1 MRRLLRAWLRKDL
14 LAEYCEGLIHG
25 MDAGRSIA
33 KFAIRKKFYELEA
46 AGSSVPNLYTLEEI
60 VKVVNSID

>member
-14 LAEYCEGLIHG
+14 LAEYCEGIVHG
-25 MDAGRSIA
+25 MEAGLSVA
-33 KFAIRKKFYELEA
+33 KFRIRKKFYELEG

-60 VKVVNSID
+60 LKVVQDA